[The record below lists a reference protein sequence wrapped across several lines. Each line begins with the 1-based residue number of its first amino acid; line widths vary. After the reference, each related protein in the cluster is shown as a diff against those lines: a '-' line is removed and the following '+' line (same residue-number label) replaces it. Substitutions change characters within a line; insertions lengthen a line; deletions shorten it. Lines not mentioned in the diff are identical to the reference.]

1 MEVNNEL
8 HKQRNEIRDRI
19 KENDEEYRR
28 KKTILNCDEEYLYK
42 EYKRANTIIDMPDVY
57 TDTRLKEFIEGTI
70 YRSRKNIVET
80 NLEEEQI
87 LNEYRKMESKL
98 CEEER
103 NLEEK
108 IKAKHMVL
116 CQDLAQNKMRSSA
129 S

>member
-116 CQDLAQNKMRSSA
+116 CQDLAHNKMRSSA

>member
-8 HKQRNEIRDRI
+8 HNQRNEIRDRI

-108 IKAKHMVL
+108 IKAKHIEE
-116 CQDLAQNKMRSSA
+116 KGE
-129 S
+129 